1 MLRELKLSM
10 SPMSLLEGCNPIRHG
25 GGKILNILRRDIS
38 RLLENGLVELGSSSW
53 MGAKLHYMTLKQA
66 PNTFDRAHVRR
77 AGRPREKVVSKPKL
91 LHCCLSKTRAMGR
104 GVILLK
110 IDVTRICLSG

>member
-1 MLRELKLSM
+1 
-10 SPMSLLEGCNPIRHG
+10 MSLPEGCNSIRHA

-38 RLLENGLVELGSSSW
+38 PLLENDLVELGSSSW
-53 MGAKLHYMTLKQA
+53 SGAKLHYTTLKQA

-77 AGRPREKVVSKPKL
+77 AGRPREKVVSKAKL
-91 LHCCLSKTRAMGR
+91 LHCCLTKTRVMGR
-104 GVILLK
+104 GIILLK